1 MENKELILKTIKD
14 ATKPLKGGE
23 ISELSGLDKKTV
35 DKLLKE
41 LKTEEVIY
49 SPKRCFYDLS

>member
-14 ATKPLKGGE
+14 AAKALKGGE